1 MAADETLQDL
11 RTRVAGS
18 AFHTGL
24 GMQVEA
30 ASEGSVTL
38 SIEARPDQ
46 LNLGGSVHG
55 GVLASL
61 ADTAMGLAVRTAIE
75 PGRRHVTIQLA
86 VQYLA
91 AAQPG
96 RRVTAEGT
104 VVRAGSQI
112 AFAEAELRQGARTV
126 ARAQGAFSVTPE
138 R

>member
-1 MAADETLQDL
+1 MDADAVLEDL
-11 RTRVAGS
+11 RTRVASS
-18 AFHTGL
+18 AFHSGL
-24 GMQVEA
+24 GIQVDA
-30 ASEGSVTL
+30 AGQGAVRLT
-38 SIEARPDQ
+38 IEARPDQ

-91 AAQPG
+91 AAAPG
-96 RRVTAEGT
+96 AVTAEGK
-104 VVRAGSQI
+104 VLRAGSQI
-112 AFAEAELRQGARTV
+112 AFAEAELRQRTRTI
-126 ARAQGAFSVTPE
+126 ARAQGTFSVMAE